1 MARSPLR
8 LVFDRPGKQRA
19 RRPHQAP
26 KHPEPPSPPGP
37 PAAEGR
43 MDQKTRDRF
52 LIGIALFALVLVF
65 GSVWIMERLLEMGK
79 IQDCVWQGRRNC
91 APISAPPR

>member
-8 LVFDRPGKQRA
+8 LVFDRPGKPRA
-19 RRPHQAP
+19 RRTHQAP
-26 KHPEPPSPPGP
+26 KQPEPPSPPEP
-37 PAAEGR
+37 PAASER
-43 MDQKTRDRF
+43 MDQATRDRF
-52 LIGIALFALVLVF
+52 LIGIAIFALMLIV
-65 GSVWIMERLLEMGK
+65 GSVWIMEKLLETGK

>member
-8 LVFDRPGKQRA
+8 LVFDRPGKPRA
-19 RRPHQAP
+19 RRPHEAP
-26 KHPEPPSPPGP
+26 PQPAPPSPATP
-37 PAAEGR
+37 PAAEER
-43 MDQKTRDRF
+43 MDQATRDRF
-52 LIGIALFALVLVF
+52 LIGIAIFALVLVI
-65 GSVWIMERLLEMGK
+65 GSVWIMEKLLEMGK

>member
-8 LVFDRPGKQRA
+8 LVFDRPGKKRA
-19 RRPHQAP
+19 RRPHEAP
-26 KHPEPPSPPGP
+26 TPPAPPSPPAGD
-37 PAAEGR
+37 AR
-43 MDQKTRDRF
+43 IDQATRDRF
-52 LIGIALFALVLVF
+52 LIGIAIFALCLIV
-65 GSVWIMERLLEMGK
+65 GSVWIMEKLLEMGK

>member
-1 MARSPLR
+1 MS
-8 LVFDRPGKQRA
+8 
-19 RRPHQAP
+19 QA
-26 KHPEPPSPPGP
+26 
-37 PAAEGR
+37 
-43 MDQKTRDRF
+43 TRDRF
-52 LIGIALFALVLVF
+52 LIGIALFALVLVV

>member
-8 LVFDRPGKQRA
+8 LVFDRPGKPRV
-19 RRPHQAP
+19 RKPHEAP
-26 KHPEPPSPPGP
+26 KQPEPPSPPAP
-37 PAAEGR
+37 PAAEKR
-43 MDQKTRDRF
+43 MDQAERDRF
-52 LIGIALFALVLVF
+52 LIGIGLFAIVLIV
-65 GSVWIMERLLEMGK
+65 GSVWVMSKLLEASK

>member
-8 LVFDRPGKQRA
+8 LVFDRPGKPRA
-19 RRPHQAP
+19 RRPHEAP
-26 KHPEPPSPPGP
+26 PQPTPPSPP
-37 PAAEGR
+37 AAGER

-52 LIGIALFALVLVF
+52 LIGIALFALVLVV
-65 GSVWIMERLLEMGK
+65 GSVWIMEKLLETGK
-79 IQDCVWQGRRNC
+79 IQDCVWQGRKNC